1 MSTNNNAAQTLFRFV
16 SLRAPQ
22 QSTEEAQDKRFVL
35 APDQLKDIHFYQYV
49 LANSGINR
57 QQALL
62 NYSRTF
68 ESDPGNLAD
77 KDELKTEYPELYDFA
92 IWVARNKGNYKDEEL
107 LERANNARNAFD
119 PAGKEDYILKLWNVL
134 IYQVVT
140 QKDFYVK
147 ETVMHLLL
155 AIHIVQF
162 LGNEA
167 ENRVLINARI
177 VLPKDLMLDG
187 AAVGSNFQMM
197 SRNPGIGDVPFLMDD
212 MKKQQAFSLA
222 NMQLRSLENLKKD
235 ISKMQKAYNKEFD
248 SEYKSQE
255 ASYQETISPIIDEYN
270 QKIEDAKTAYCDLRE
285 PAAEYDPADPC
296 KQPQEIPFPN
306 LPAFEFNF
314 RDEVDMVSLS
324 ESLESENF
332 EVLLS
337 AIGYNIPVDFD
348 LQNLNE
354 NQLADVQKALEGI
367 STFQDIENVVSERRE
382 KALEQISENII
393 SDEKIF
399 KSVGGVIIPMAKG
412 ALVTKYFSICPKS
425 SGRSTSFD
433 LQINLPDA
441 TWDIAGVAYTLTET
455 VNNVSFPT
463 GNYYVKTKTDNIVYL
478 SNLMASATSNGPL
491 LLDLSYSLDI
501 QIAFTNGQ
509 TTQFTAVFPNLKMCD
524 RGTFEIV
531 GNEDGNG
538 NQEVIV
544 DENNFIPSGFG
555 FKQIGIAEYLKVEQT
570 THAYVDGEV
579 AHIENIMAREYR
591 QKSTRRLR
599 RSEDTSTTSQ
609 DTEKEKLTDTTT
621 ATRFE
626 MQSEIVKM
634 MLESRDS
641 NAQTY
646 FNADWNTKV
655 GGIHAGVTGGFASHS
670 SREESSQQAVTQAQE
685 VTERALDRV
694 VMKVRQERI
703 EKIVEE
709 FEENNAHGFDNR
721 EGDQHVVG
729 VFRWVDKLL
738 KNQIYNY
745 GKRMMFEFM
754 VPEPAKLH
762 AMGLEVLKS
771 STDIELK
778 EPVDPRES
786 TMFRMADFSALQNDT
801 VLRYWAAKYNV
812 DISEKPEEIIY
823 LGKSFDFSS
832 NESKQAQTKSGSIPV
847 SEGYKTVKANAS
859 FSCAGPG
866 NNNGWSSSVFIT
878 MGNVTKHFP
887 YQHIVERN
895 TGFIDVEGFSE
906 EFPVSV
912 GHTNMHVID
921 ITFNVRCQL
930 TQEAKNAWLQ
940 KTFKAIIDAYQD
952 ALEQYNSKLA
962 EELGKAVNI
971 KGSNPGFYRQ
981 IENTVLR
988 KNCISYMM
996 DRALNSTRGYGLSG
1010 LTQGSTFS
1018 DYETVLSP
1026 TLDKYTAFVKFMEQ
1040 AFEWENL
1047 SYHLY
1052 PYYWGNRDNWVS
1064 LYQQEDVDP
1073 LFRSFLQSG
1082 MARVIVTVRP
1092 GFEDAVQFYM
1102 ATGKI
1107 WNGGEVPVI
1116 GDELYLS
1123 LMEEMKEP
1131 KGAKQGK
1138 AWITRVPTPL
1148 TILQAQNI
1156 GLTVDHALPFTSE
1169 DPDEFEI
1176 PSEVVTSTNLSLN
1189 NNLME
1194 APVQLGNVN
1203 RIYTEDGNL
1212 VLAKNDE
1219 ILASMTISE
1228 LVHAEKQINGIRVEG
1243 DDLMLMFKDEKI
1255 ASIPLLQ
1262 LKEAMGI

>member
-197 SRNPGIGDVPFLMDD
+197 SRNPGIGDVPFIMED

-222 NMQLRSLENLKKD
+222 DMQLRSLEKLKKD
-235 ISKMQKAYNKEFD
+235 LDKMKEAYNREHQA
-248 SEYKSQE
+248 EYKSQE
-255 ASYQETISPIIDEYN
+255 EAYQATITPIVAQYN
-270 QKIEDAKTAYCDLRE
+270 QSVAAAKAAYCDLRE
-285 PAAEYDPADPC
+285 PDAEYDPADPC

-332 EVLLS
+332 EVLLDVL
-337 AIGYNIPVDFD
+337 GYNISVDFD
-348 LQNLNE
+348 LQNLTE
-354 NQLADVQKALEGI
+354 NQLVDVQKALEGI
-367 STFQDIENVVSERRE
+367 STFQDIENVVSESRE
-382 KALEQISENII
+382 KALKQISENII
-393 SDEKIF
+393 SKEKIF

-455 VNNVSFPT
+455 VNNVSIPT
-463 GNYYVKTKTDNIVYL
+463 SNYYVKTKTDNIVYL

-491 LLDLSYSLDI
+491 LLDLPYSLNI

-538 NQEVIV
+538 NPEVIV

-626 MQSEIVKM
+626 MQSEIAKM
-634 MLESRDS
+634 MLESREA

-646 FNADWNTKV
+646 YNADWKTT
-655 GGIHAGVTGGFASHS
+655 AGVFNSGITGGFASHS

-754 VPEPAKLH
+754 VPEPSKLH
-762 AMGLEVLKS
+762 AMAMTEVES
-771 STDIELK
+771 AADTDLVKPE
-778 EPVDPRES
+778 DPRS
-786 TMFRMADFSALQNDT
+786 AALLRMQDYSALSNEA
-801 VLRYWAAKYNV
+801 VLRYWAAKYNIEI
-812 DISEKPEEIIY
+812 DEKPDTPIY
-823 LGKSFDFSS
+823 VSHSFSDRNLGFDDNGVGRWTGVFH
-832 NESKQAQTKSGSIPV
+832 NNDFAIPENYEAVFVKGTVNVGRGEYFKGNVNVWSGTQICGIPV
-847 SEGYKTVKANAS
+847 S
-859 FSCAGPG
+859 
-866 NNNGWSSSVFIT
+866 
-878 MGNVTKHFP
+878 GNVNLILPAVRDKITVSF
-887 YQHIVERN
+887 VSW
-895 TGFIDVEGFSE
+895 DVKGISG
-906 EFPVSV
+906 SL
-912 GHTNMHVID
+912 TA
-921 ITFNVRCQL
+921 TCQL
-930 TQEAKNAWLQ
+930 TPEARNAWLQ

-952 ALEQYNSKLA
+952 ALEEYNSKLA
-962 EELGKAVNI
+962 EELGKAVTI

-996 DRALNSTRGYGLSG
+996 DRTLNSTRGYGLSG

-1052 PYYWGNRDNWVS
+1052 PYYWGKRDNWVS

-1116 GDELYLS
+1116 GDDLYLS
-1123 LMEEMKEP
+1123 LVEEMKEP
-1131 KGAKQGK
+1131 KGAKHGK

-1194 APVQLGNVN
+1194 APVQLRNVN
-1203 RIYTEDGNL
+1203 RIYTENGNL
-1212 VLAKNDE
+1212 ILAKDSD
-1219 ILASMTISE
+1219 ILAQMTISE
-1228 LVHAEKQINGIRVEG
+1228 LVNAEKQINRIMVESDELKLMY
-1243 DDLMLMFKDEKI
+1243 DDESI
-1255 ASIPLLQ
+1255 ASIPLPQ